1 VVAHGAQGD
10 SPVALAQSF
19 GAQHNLGADAVNSVA
34 QHIVSK
40 AGKFMKRVFFYFPFY
55 VEVEGKSKM
64 MNLTVYED
72 SDSAELGSKVAKK
85 YGSPFPMPCLPAL
98 PSRCASAVSM
108 SLSMSRLFLLAVIPC
123 GLLGSQACRSRPR
136 TGFACRSTRKLRRA
150 RSCV

>member
-85 YGSPFPMPCLPAL
+85 YGSPFPMPWAARPPVPACLPYPRAARL
-98 PSRCASAVSM
+98 LCPCPCPCLDCSC
-108 SLSMSRLFLLAVIPC
+108 SL
-123 GLLGSQACRSRPR
+123 
-136 TGFACRSTRKLRRA
+136 
-150 RSCV
+150 